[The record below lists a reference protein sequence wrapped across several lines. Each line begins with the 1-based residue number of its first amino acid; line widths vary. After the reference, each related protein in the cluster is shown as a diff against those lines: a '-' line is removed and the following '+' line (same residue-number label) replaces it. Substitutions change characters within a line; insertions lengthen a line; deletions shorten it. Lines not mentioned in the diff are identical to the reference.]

1 MTFLLVVFVVMVL
14 AGGLLLRR
22 GNEARISLGDIPTVF
37 GKVNAAGKDGTFAA
51 FRFRI
56 ADETVKDTAVNVQF
70 SVEDGRAGFDWMLT
84 SEVNRRD
91 RERYLALGRDLGH
104 TVTEHKA
111 RNGCEYLRVE
121 DGDLAELCRASIV
134 ELYRLQEST
143 ELGLVWQGFDW
154 P

>member
-22 GNEARISLGDIPTVF
+22 GKEARVTTADIPAVF
-37 GKVNAAGKDGTFAA
+37 AKVAAEGKNGTFAA
-51 FRFRI
+51 FCFRI

-70 SVEDGRAGFDWMLT
+70 SVEDGRVGLDWVLIA
-84 SEVNRRD
+84 EVNRRD
-91 RERYLALGRDLGH
+91 RQKFAELARRLGH

-111 RNGCEYLRVE
+111 RNGCEYLRTE
-121 DGDLAELCRASIV
+121 DGDLVELCRASITD
-134 ELYRLQEST
+134 LYGLAQSA

>member
-22 GNEARISLGDIPTVF
+22 GNEARISLREIPSVF
-37 GKVNAAGKDGTFAA
+37 ARVDAAGKDGTFAA
-51 FRFRI
+51 FCFRI

-84 SEVNRRD
+84 SEVNGRD
-91 RERYLALGRDLGH
+91 RERFLALARDLGH
-104 TVTEHKA
+104 TVIEHKA
-111 RNGCEYLRVE
+111 RNGCEYLRAE
-121 DGDLAELCRASIV
+121 DGDLAALCRASIV
-134 ELYRLQEST
+134 ELYRLPESA
-143 ELGLVWQGFDW
+143 EVGLAWQGIDW

>member
-22 GNEARISLGDIPTVF
+22 GNEARILLGDIPTVF

-51 FRFRI
+51 FCFRI

-70 SVEDGRAGFDWMLT
+70 SVEDGRAGVDWMLIG
-84 SEVNRRD
+84 EVNRRD
-91 RERYLALGRDLGH
+91 RERFLVLARDLGH
-104 TVTEHKA
+104 TVTEHKT
-111 RNGCEYLRVE
+111 RNRCEYLRAE
-121 DGDLAELCRASIV
+121 DGDLAGLCRASIV
-134 ELYRLQEST
+134 ELYRLPEAA